1 MKEAI
6 HPEYVECTVTCGC
19 GNTFVTRSVK
29 PQIRVEVCSACHP
42 FYTGKQRFVDT
53 AGRVEKFQRKH
64 NWDDTTKAK
73 VMVKKEAKPVPIAL
87 KTAVALP
94 KTAKRSKEAA
104 EAEAEMLAQQTRGGR
119 RGGPVFGGATG
130 ARGPKGAT
138 AGAGGPGKSAPPAA
152 PGGAPPAKGAPAK
165 GAPAAVPEAAAPEKA
180 AEAPPT

>member
-73 VMVKKEAKPVPIAL
+73 AMVKKEAKPVPIAV

-104 EAEAEMLAQQTRGGR
+104 EAEAEMLAQQTRGGK

-130 ARGPKGAT
+130 SRGPKGAT
-138 AGAGGPGKSAPPAA
+138 ASQAGKPAPAA
-152 PGGAPPAKGAPAK
+152 APAK
-165 GAPAAVPEAAAPEKA
+165 EKAAPAPAAAPEAAAPEKA